1 MQKNIIAF
9 GLSALSLLIAGS
21 ICPAQEAKPSPCQ
34 PPKPCRPMTADEI
47 NSFFGQTTYP
57 FRLSLKLRNKV
68 WDTRKPL
75 VVDAVFTNTS
85 GRSVFIDLKSRFQFN
100 GYLDDDPDKL
110 GYTVVWRQVGK
121 ESQARR
127 EDYTEIPA
135 GGEVVFTLTS
145 LKVEDAPLIFNG
157 VRRWKRHKRGYYDF
171 FVNFNCGS
179 RRRLFQGEWAGQAV
193 SDTVKLYVR

>member
-1 MQKNIIAF
+1 
-9 GLSALSLLIAGS
+9 
-21 ICPAQEAKPSPCQ
+21 
-34 PPKPCRPMTADEI
+34 MTADEI

-68 WDTRKPL
+68 WNIRNPL

-85 GRSVFIDLKSRFQFN
+85 DQSIFIDLKSRFQFN
-100 GYLDDDPDKL
+100 GFLDDDPDKL
-110 GYTVVWRQVGK
+110 GYTIVWRQEGK
-121 ESQARR
+121 EFQAKR

-135 GGEVVFTLTS
+135 GGEIVFSLTS
-145 LKVEDAPLIFNG
+145 LRVEDAPLIPNG
-157 VRRWKRHKRGYYDF
+157 IRLWKRHKRGYYDF

-193 SDTVKLYVR
+193 SNTVKLYIR